1 MTQMEILLGV
11 VDLFKLSGSYA
22 RDMEKENE
30 SLKKEI
36 ASIKDNVKEYG
47 YVIRENEMLR
57 ELLSNKKRRKK

>member
-1 MTQMEILLGV
+1 VTQMEILLGV